1 MSWPSTPLL
10 SSGPPFLSE
19 GSGVGRSIQ
28 QQILSCNK
36 TRSRTAQKST
46 GSAKFFRRPK
56 APRRDLI
63 EDGLLRLFDILSG
76 LLGDGVCG
84 STEAVSRVVGSR
96 LLIVTLCLITCRA
109 NPATKPVSPVL
120 APFDKPRKAIG
131 AFTALDVIF
140 TTRPNLRSIMLSI
153 VRRINSI
160 GAIMLASSALIHD
173 SRRQSR

>member
-84 STEAVSRVVGSR
+84 STEAVTTIGSR
-96 LLIVTLCLITCRA
+96 SCSESILLSPAGAGGGAKTRRSMWGERECANFVLFFRRMAGRQLHPFFIICVQELIALRA
-109 NPATKPVSPVL
+109 YC
-120 APFDKPRKAIG
+120 
-131 AFTALDVIF
+131 
-140 TTRPNLRSIMLSI
+140 
-153 VRRINSI
+153 
-160 GAIMLASSALIHD
+160 
-173 SRRQSR
+173 